1 MMSYFTPYLTAVVG
15 VSPSASGAIA
25 IIRTYVFLI
34 LALVGGTIAD
44 RVFKGTAKWIMIVF
58 IACACI
64 IGGLLLLPKGSSAMF
79 VSIYTLLP
87 AALVQMSYPI
97 KYSVIGEVGINP
109 YLFATVTGLA
119 AFFGALP
126 DLILG
131 PIIGSLLD
139 SRGNDAYTILF
150 IILIVLLII
159 GAVCAYAIVRH
170 KKNIVTE

>member
-1 MMSYFTPYLTAVVG
+1 
-15 VSPSASGAIA
+15 
-25 IIRTYVFLI
+25 
-34 LALVGGTIAD
+34 
-44 RVFKGTAKWIMIVF
+44 
-58 IACACI
+58 
-64 IGGLLLLPKGSSAMF
+64 MF